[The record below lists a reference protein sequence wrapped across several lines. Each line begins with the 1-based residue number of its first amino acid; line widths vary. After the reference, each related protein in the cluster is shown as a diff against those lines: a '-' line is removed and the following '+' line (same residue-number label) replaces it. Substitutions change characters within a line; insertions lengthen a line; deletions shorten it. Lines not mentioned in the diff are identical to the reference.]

1 MRETITLDMKT
12 QLQQVFELLHRLSP
26 EDKFFYTLSRDM
38 DGEGCCLT
46 CGREDA
52 VHKPELITLTL
63 ETIEKKER
71 SGTTAFSLLAE
82 TIPILHSFGGD
93 VVGEAAD
100 DLAIEH
106 SRARILLRKIRSF
119 ILD

>member
-26 EDKFFYTLSRDM
+26 EDKFFWILAATQNDDQSWS
-38 DGEGCCLT
+38 E
-46 CGREDA
+46 
-52 VHKPELITLTL
+52 KITLTL

-71 SGTTAFSLLAE
+71 PATTAFSLLAE

-119 ILD
+119 LLD